1 MNEEKLLDISRI
13 PRIEFEVHN
22 EELTNCIKELHFQS
36 KTQEKRLEKFRKE
49 IDSKV
54 GEDILAEVLQ
64 QLALTF

>member
-1 MNEEKLLDISRI
+1 MLDISRI

-22 EELTNCIKELHFQS
+22 EELTNCIKELHFQA

>member
-36 KTQEKRLEKFRKE
+36 KTQEKKLEKFRKE
-49 IDSKV
+49 IDVKV
-54 GEDILAEVLQ
+54 G
-64 QLALTF
+64 